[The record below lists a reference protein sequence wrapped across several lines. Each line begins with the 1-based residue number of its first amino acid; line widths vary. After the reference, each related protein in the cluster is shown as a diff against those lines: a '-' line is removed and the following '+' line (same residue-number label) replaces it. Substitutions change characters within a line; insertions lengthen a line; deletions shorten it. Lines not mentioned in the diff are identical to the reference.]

1 MNTLDNHHDLPGSLS
16 NNNMINLAFST
27 NAFKRYSLE
36 DSIREIAKLGY
47 NGVEILCDIPHA
59 YPPLFKEDQIRSLK
73 RTLVPS
79 NMEISNLN
87 AFTLFAI
94 EDTYHPSW
102 IDDNRREMRIQHT
115 IECIR
120 LGKKIGAKHLSTEPG
135 GPVTLSSSSSSP
147 SSSSSSSSSSES
159 SSLSPQK
166 YQSFDMGHLEEIF
179 LDGLARVAK
188 TAEEEEIKVLIEP
201 EPGLL
206 IENSRQFK
214 KLMAKVVNPKYFR
227 LNFDIGHFYCVNEDP
242 AKVVLE
248 LSDYIEHFHLADIA
262 HSRIHNHLIPGRG
275 SIDFRS
281 VFDAI
286 DDIGYRGFVTVELYP
301 YQDNPIDAAK
311 EAYDYLCKIT

>member
-1 MNTLDNHHDLPGSLS
+1 
-16 NNNMINLAFST
+16 MINLAFST

-47 NGVEILCDIPHA
+47 RGVEILCDIPHA
-59 YPPLFKEDQIRSLK
+59 YPPSFKEDQIRSLK
-73 RTLVPS
+73 KTLTYH
-79 NMEISNLN
+79 NIEISNLN

-94 EDTYHPSW
+94 GDTYQPSW
-102 IDDNRREMRIQHT
+102 IDHSRREMRIQHT

-120 LGKKIGAKHLSTEPG
+120 LAKRIGAKHLSTEPG
-135 GPVTLSSSSSSP
+135 GPVTIPPASQSQSP
-147 SSSSSSSSSSES
+147 SSRAPSQ
-159 SSLSPQK
+159 QK
-166 YQSFDMGHLEEIF
+166 QQFHDIDRLEEMF
-179 LDGLARVAK
+179 LDGLTKVAK
-188 TAEEEEIKVLIEP
+188 IAEEEDIKVLIEP

-206 IENSRQFK
+206 IENSIQFK
-214 KLMAKVVNPKYFR
+214 KLMTKIISPQHIR

-242 AKVVLE
+242 AKVVLD

-262 HSRIHNHLIPGRG
+262 HTRVHNHLIPGRG

-281 VFDAI
+281 VFDAM

-311 EAYDYLCKIT
+311 EAYDYLCKIM

>member
-1 MNTLDNHHDLPGSLS
+1 
-16 NNNMINLAFST
+16 MINLAFST

-47 NGVEILCDIPHA
+47 RGVEILCDIPHA
-59 YPPLFKEDQIRSLK
+59 YPPHFKDDHIRSFK
-73 RTLVPS
+73 KTLASS
-79 NMEISNLN
+79 NIQISNLN

-94 EDTYHPSW
+94 GDTYHPSW
-102 IDDNRREMRIQHT
+102 IDDNRRREIRIQHT

-120 LGKKIGAKHLSTEPG
+120 LAKKIGAKHLSTEPG
-135 GPVTLSSSSSSP
+135 GPVTVLPSSSSSSP
-147 SSSSSSSSSSES
+147 PPPAPPDEQ
-159 SSLSPQK
+159 PQ
-166 YQSFDMGHLEEIF
+166 QRQQPLDVDRLEEIF
-179 LDGLARVAK
+179 LDGLARVAQIS
-188 TAEEEEIKVLIEP
+188 EEEDVKVLIEP

-206 IENSRQFK
+206 VENSRQFK
-214 KLMAKVVNPKYFR
+214 KLMKKILNPKNVR

-262 HSRIHNHLIPGRG
+262 QTRIHNHLIPGRG

-281 VFDAI
+281 VFDAM

-311 EAYDYLCKIT
+311 EAYDYLCNIM